1 MAETLPTL
9 LPAPSSILSE
19 KYPSKAHAR
28 KVANLLP
35 TTNGTIY
42 LESAPLL
49 LLPDSD
55 SEAPFRQR
63 RPFFYLSG
71 CPLPDSFL
79 TYHIPTNTLT
89 LFIPPVDPESVPWS
103 GLPMSVEEAQAQFD
117 VDEVRH
123 TNDPKPLGAE
133 GGLVYVYTGDGQVSR
148 SLGVS
153 PENINRSQLKP
164 AIDEARV
171 VKDRYEIALLER
183 ANEISSYA
191 HNYVLKCAHS
201 MKNEREAQA
210 LFEAI
215 CLANGATGQAY
226 NGIYAGGRSAATLHY
241 VKNDASLLSVNAPDG
256 GKEKPQLLLVDA
268 GCELRC
274 YASDITRVIPLTPDS
289 KFTQEAR
296 QIYDLVLQMQKE
308 CMAMVKPHA
317 NWEEIHRHAHRVLIQ
332 GFLSLGIFKDGSVEE
347 IMDARTSCAF
357 LPHGLGHWLGMDTH
371 DTGGHANYAD
381 TDPMF
386 KYLRVRRPLVEGAV
400 VTVEPGVYFCRYIV
414 DGYLAEEKHRKFVD
428 EGVLARYWVVGGVR
442 IEDDVV
448 IEKEGGR
455 SLSLGAVKEREEVE
469 MLAGQRGTPGWCNYL

>member
-1 MAETLPTL
+1 MADPLSTRLP
-9 LPAPSSILSE
+9 PPPSILSE

-28 KVANLLP
+28 RVASLLP
-35 TTNGTIY
+35 TADGTIY
-42 LESAPLL
+42 LESATLL

-79 TYHIPTNTLT
+79 TYRIPTDRLT
-89 LFIPPVDPESVPWS
+89 LFIPPIDPESVPWS
-103 GLPMSVEEAQAQFD
+103 GLPMSIEEALAQFD
-117 VDEVRH
+117 VDQVRH
-123 TNDPKPLGAE
+123 TNDPQPLGSE
-133 GGLVYVYTGDGQVSR
+133 EGLVYVYTGGDQVTR
-148 SLGVS
+148 SLGV
-153 PENINRSQLKP
+153 PPKNINRSQLKP

-171 VKDRYEIALLER
+171 VKDNYEIALLER
-183 ANEISSYA
+183 ANDISSHA
-191 HNYVLKCAHS
+191 HNALLARAHS
-201 MKNEREAQA
+201 MENEREAQA

-241 VKNDASLLSVNAPDG
+241 VKNDASLRSAKNPAG
-256 GKEKPQLLLVDA
+256 GEEKPQLLLVDA
-268 GCELRC
+268 GCEFRC
-274 YASDITRVIPLTPDS
+274 YASDITRVIPLIADS
-289 KFTQEAR
+289 KFTEEAR

-317 NWEEIHRHAHRVLIQ
+317 NWEEIHRHAHRVLIK
-332 GFLSLGIFKDGSVEE
+332 GFLSLGIFQGSVEE

-381 TDPMF
+381 PDPML

-400 VTVEPGVYFCRYIV
+400 VTVEPGIYFCRYIV
-414 DGYLAEEKHRKFVD
+414 DGYLAEEKHRRFVD
-428 EGVLARYWVVGGVR
+428 ESVLERYWAVGGVR

-448 IEKEGGR
+448 IEKGGGR

-469 MLAGQRGTPGWCNYL
+469 RLARRA